1 MFCGPEDPSETAFVP
16 RSIVLTRGR
25 VAFDSDDDDNDNKT
39 RPTTSLE
46 RTIRPVDDATKWSK
60 LVYSDDG
67 YLKSV
72 KFDTHL
78 VPRSL
83 VGLLPTDAW
92 DTLLNDEDRRRLA
105 VLLPPMDET
114 QQSQVV
120 RALLSGE
127 NFCFGTPLMALDEMI
142 RSGQCTEE
150 AMCDLVKRTKLGLEA
165 SRRCYRERI
174 RQQLKTLWENHKK
187 RAREHQDLQDD
198 KNAVQDRCQ
207 HNEKQAHVLTSPHQ
221 TGSNST
227 SAPTSVFQ
235 AIRHVLET
243 DSSSEEEIVD
253 RLQADYRFLF
263 SGIPSNVTFRQ
274 SGHQANF
281 SGCQARNNIE
291 RENDYL
297 VVMEAFFNSVMADKR
312 SSRTGIAVENENENE
327 PTENSLE
334 SQPKWKKMRVTGSET
349 IRAHKQVTI
358 KSRDFA
364 LTAKSPPYHPSRIL
378 KKSLCPVHPRSKL
391 VDGIDEYHRLETRRY
406 KHHTQSFL
414 YPHPSCDD
422 GVTVGPTLKESE
434 EQVDSAQLLVPDA
447 PGAVTMLSLVYD
459 ACARLP
465 EGVGTRADIGILVSA
480 SRFVRTDALMSLLNK
495 AITHR
500 LSILEVMPLGEF
512 ANPCVRFDAHRGV
525 WEYQHALN
533 AWSVTEPEIEAP
545 THDTPKKLSIQNLL
559 H

>member
-1 MFCGPEDPSETAFVP
+1 MFWSSEDPSETAFVP
-16 RSIVLTRGR
+16 RSIVLTRGP
-25 VAFDSDDDDNDNKT
+25 VAFDSDDDDDDDNET
-39 RPTTSLE
+39 RPTSSLE
-46 RTIRPVDDATKWSK
+46 RTIRPADDATKWSK
-60 LVYSDDG
+60 LVYSDEG

-72 KFDTHL
+72 KLVTHL
-78 VPRSL
+78 APRSL
-83 VGLLPTDAW
+83 AGLLPTDAW
-92 DTLLNDEDRRRLA
+92 DTLLDDEDRRRLA

-127 NFCFGTPLMALDEMI
+127 NFCFGNPLMALDEMI

-150 AMCDLVKRTKLGLEA
+150 AMRDLVKRTKLGLEA
-165 SRRCYRERI
+165 SRRY
-174 RQQLKTLWENHKK
+174 
-187 RAREHQDLQDD
+187 
-198 KNAVQDRCQ
+198 
-207 HNEKQAHVLTSPHQ
+207 
-221 TGSNST
+221 
-227 SAPTSVFQ
+227 
-235 AIRHVLET
+235 
-243 DSSSEEEIVD
+243 SSSEEEIVD

-274 SGHQANF
+274 YAKSALQFLCHGQVGSSRRFEAPFVEIGRSGKLQWL
-281 SGCQARNNIE
+281 SGENNIE

-364 LTAKSPPYHPSRIL
+364 LTAKSPPYHSSRIL

-500 LSILEVMPLGEF
+500 LSILEAMPLGEF